1 MKKQHIIFAFVL
13 FMSTIQA
20 QTKNIFFERSFWQE
34 KPTIQ
39 LVEEKIKEGN
49 SATALNPNGFDAV
62 TYAILASAPNKVIK
76 HLLTKK
82 GNDVNKITHDK
93 RTYVFWAA
101 YKNNVEIM
109 KHLIANNARMD
120 LKDSHQLSPLTF
132 AANAGQTNKE
142 IYELCIQNGIDIK
155 TDVDEHGAN
164 ALLLVLPSLKDLS
177 FVDYLTSKGLSVHN
191 VDKDG
196 NGAFNYAAKKGN
208 KEILTLLIKKGLPY
222 KNLNKKGGN
231 AMLLATQGSRSG
243 YNSLEFFK
251 YLESLGIKPNIT
263 NNDGKTPLHNLARGN
278 KDLNTFNYFLDKGV
292 NANQIDDNGNTPL
305 IIAASRNSLE
315 IVQLLSE
322 KTKNINHTNKKGHSA
337 LTYAVEYNS
346 EAVVDYLVKNEA
358 DIQVKDDKGNSLA
371 YYLVK
376 SYHPKK
382 VNDFNEKMSL
392 LDNNGLN
399 LTQLQANKNTLFH
412 IAVEK
417 NNIDLLKKINT
428 LKIDVNAKNN
438 EGLTPLHLAV
448 MQANNTDVIKY
459 LLSIGAKK
467 SITTDFDETV
477 HDLAKENEILN
488 RKNIDINFLK

>member
-1 MKKQHIIFAFVL
+1 
-13 FMSTIQA
+13 MSTIQA
-20 QTKNIFFERSFWQE
+20 QTKNIFFERSFWQG
-34 KPTIQ
+34 KPTIK
-39 LVEEKIKEGN
+39 VIEEKIKEGN

-101 YKNNVEIM
+101 YKNNVEMM

-120 LKDSHQLSPLTF
+120 LKDSHQLSVLTF
-132 AANAGQTNKE
+132 AAAAGQTNKE

-164 ALLLVLPSLKDLS
+164 TLLLVLPSLKDLS
-177 FVDYLTSKGLSVHN
+177 FVDYLSSKGLNLHSV
-191 VDKDG
+191 DSDG
-196 NGAFNYAAKKGN
+196 NGAFNYVAKKGN
-208 KEILTLLIKKGLPY
+208 KKMLELLIKKGLPY

-231 AMLLATQGSRSG
+231 AILLATQGSRSG
-243 YNSLEFFK
+243 YNSLDFFK
-251 YLESLGIKPNIT
+251 YLENLGINPNIT
-263 NNDGKTPLHNLARGN
+263 NKDGKTPLHNLARGN
-278 KDLNTFNYFLDKGV
+278 KDVNTFNYFLNKGV
-292 NANQIDDNGNTPL
+292 SANQVDGNGNTPL

-322 KTKNINHTNKKGHSA
+322 KTKNNNHTNKKGHSA

-346 EAVVDYLVKNEA
+346 EAVVNYLVKNGA
-358 DIQVKDDKGNSLA
+358 DIQIKDNKGNSLA

-382 VNDFNEKMSL
+382 INDFTKKMRL
-392 LDNNGLN
+392 LANNGLN
-399 LTQLQANKNTLFH
+399 LTQLQANNNTLFH

-428 LKIDVNAKNN
+428 LKIDVNAKNK

-448 MQANNTDVIKY
+448 MQANNTAIIKY
-459 LLSIGAKK
+459 LLSIGANK

-477 HDLAKENEILN
+477 YDLAKENEILN
-488 RKNIDINFLK
+488 KKNIDISFLK

>member
-1 MKKQHIIFAFVL
+1 MKKQHITFALVL
-13 FMSTIQA
+13 FISAIQA

-34 KPTIQ
+34 KPTIE
-39 LVEEKIKEGN
+39 LVEQKIEEGN
-49 SATALNPNGFDAV
+49 SAIALNPNGFDSV
-62 TYAILASAPNKVIK
+62 TYAILANAPNKTIK

-82 GNDVNKITHDK
+82 GNGVNKITHDK

-164 ALLLVLPSLKDLS
+164 ALLLVLPSLKNLS
-177 FVDYLTSKGLSVHN
+177 FAKYLTSKGLSLHS
-191 VDKDG
+191 VDSDG

-208 KEILTLLIKKGLPY
+208 KKMLELLIKKGLPY
-222 KNLNKKGGN
+222 KKLNKKGGN
-231 AMLLATQGSRSG
+231 AILLATQGSRSG
-243 YNSLEFFK
+243 YNTLKFFK

-263 NNDGKTPLHNLARGN
+263 NKEEKTPLHNLARGN
-278 KDLNTFNYFLDKGV
+278 KDSNTFNYFLDKGV
-292 NANQIDDNGNTPL
+292 NANQVDDNGNTSL

-322 KTKNINHTNKKGHSA
+322 KTKNINHTNKKGNSA

-346 EAVVDYLVKNEA
+346 ETVVDYLVKNKA
-358 DIQVKDDKGNSLA
+358 NIQVKDANENSLA
-371 YYLVK
+371 YYLIK

-392 LDNNGLN
+392 LANNGLN
-399 LTQLQANKNTLFH
+399 LTQLQANNNTLFH

-417 NNIDLLKKINT
+417 NSIDLLKKVNT
-428 LKIDVNAKNN
+428 LKIDVNAKNS
-438 EGLTPLHLAV
+438 EGLTPLHLAA
-448 MQANNTDVIKY
+448 MQANNTKVIKY
-459 LLSIGAKK
+459 LLSIGANK

-488 RKNIDINFLK
+488 KKKIDISFLK

>member
-1 MKKQHIIFAFVL
+1 MKKLQIIFILTLLV
-13 FMSTIQA
+13 STIQA
-20 QTKNIFFERSFWQE
+20 QTKNVFFERSFWQNN
-34 KPTIQ
+34 PTIE
-39 LVEEKIKEGN
+39 LVEQKIKEGN
-49 SATALNPNGFDAV
+49 NATALNPNGFDAV
-62 TYAILASAPNKVIK
+62 TQAILGGAPNTVIK

-93 RTYVFWAA
+93 RTYIFWAA

-177 FVDYLTSKGLSVHN
+177 FAEYLSSKGLNLQSIDN
-191 VDKDG
+191 DG

-208 KEILTLLIKKGLPY
+208 KTILELLIKKGIPY

-231 AMLLATQGSRSG
+231 VMLLATQGSRAG

-251 YLESLGIKPNIT
+251 YLESLDINPNIT
-263 NNDGKTPLHNLARGN
+263 DTSGKTPLYNLARGN
-278 KDLNTFNYFLDKGV
+278 KDVKTFNYFLNKGV
-292 NANQIDDNGNTPL
+292 NANQVDDNGNTPL
-305 IIAASRNSLE
+305 ITAASKNSLE

-337 LTYAVEYNS
+337 LTYAVENNS
-346 EAVVDYLVKNEA
+346 FEVVDYLLKNKA
-358 DIQVKDDKGNSLA
+358 DTQVKDDKGNSLA
-371 YYLVK
+371 YYLIK

-382 VNDFNEKMSL
+382 VNDFTQKMNL
-392 LDNNGLN
+392 LINNGLN

-412 IAVEK
+412 IAIKK
-417 NNIDLLKKINT
+417 NSIDLLQKINT
-428 LKIDVNAKNN
+428 LKIDVNSKNGN
-438 EGLTPLHLAV
+438 GLTPLHLAV
-448 MQANNTDVIKY
+448 MQANNTDVINY
-459 LLSIGAKK
+459 LLSIGANKL
-467 SITTDFDETV
+467 ITTDFDETV
-477 HDLAKENEILN
+477 YDLAKENEVLKKQHIN
-488 RKNIDINFLK
+488 INFLK

>member
-1 MKKQHIIFAFVL
+1 MKKQHITFALVL
-13 FMSTIQA
+13 FISTIQA
-20 QTKNIFFERSFWQE
+20 QTKNIFFERSFWQTN
-34 KPTIQ
+34 PTIKT
-39 LVEEKIKEGN
+39 VEQKIKEGN
-49 SATALNPNGFDAV
+49 DATALNPNGFDAV
-62 TYAILASAPNKVIK
+62 TYAILASAPNKTIK

-82 GNDVNKITHDK
+82 GNGVNKITHDK

-177 FVDYLTSKGLSVHN
+177 FIEYLSSKGLSLHS
-191 VDKDG
+191 VDSDG
-196 NGAFNYAAKKGN
+196 NGAFNYVAKKGN
-208 KEILTLLIKKGLPY
+208 KKMLEFLIKKGLPY

-243 YNSLEFFK
+243 YNSLKFFK

-263 NNDGKTPLHNLARGN
+263 NKEGKTPLHNLARGN
-278 KDLNTFNYFLDKGV
+278 KDVNTFNYFLNKGV
-292 NANQIDDNGNTPL
+292 NPNQSDDNDNTPL

-358 DIQVKDDKGNSLA
+358 NIEVKDNKGNSLA

-382 VNDFNEKMSL
+382 VNDFTEKMNL
-392 LDNNGLN
+392 LTNNGLN
-399 LTQLQANKNTLFH
+399 LTKLQANKNTLFH
-412 IAVEK
+412 IAIEK

-428 LKIDVNAKNN
+428 LKIDVNAKNS

-488 RKNIDINFLK
+488 KKNIDINFLK